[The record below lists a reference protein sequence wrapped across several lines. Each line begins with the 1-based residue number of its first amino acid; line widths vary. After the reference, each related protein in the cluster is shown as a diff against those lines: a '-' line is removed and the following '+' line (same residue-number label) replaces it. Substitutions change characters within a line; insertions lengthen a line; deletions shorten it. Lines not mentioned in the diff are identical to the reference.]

1 MNVRARRGRALAGVG
16 AAAAGLVAVVSL
28 AAATPSW
35 ALSAKSSDSVKPHA
49 AATAPATAVKPTVVL
64 VHGAWADSSS
74 WNGVIERLSRDGY
87 PVVAAADPLEGLA
100 QDGAAVASLLR
111 SIKGPIVLVG
121 HSYGGAVITNAA
133 AGNPNVKALVY
144 IAAFAPDAGESVF
157 NLISRQEA
165 QTIPGLPLV
174 SYPVQNANG
183 TTDNDSII
191 DPAQYRQV
199 FAGDVDPTLAA
210 DMAATQRPA
219 ASGAVTEASSQ
230 AAWHTIE
237 SWYLVAKQD
246 HAIAPDLEREMAARI
261 HAHTIE
267 ADGSHSVMV
276 SHPATVAQ
284 LIETAAW
291 STRLPAR
298 AQPQPQLSSL
308 DTHTCPRQPL
318 PPTPPTSSTTSDACT
333 SSGSGSLPPG

>member
-1 MNVRARRGRALAGVG
+1 MNVRARKGRALAGVG
-16 AAAAGLVAVVSL
+16 AATAALVAIASL
-28 AAATPSW
+28 AAATPTW
-35 ALSAKSSDSVKPHA
+35 AQSAKSPESAKPQA
-49 AATAPATAVKPTVVL
+49 AATAPAAAVKPTVVL

-74 WNGVIERLSRDGY
+74 WNGVIERLRQAGY
-87 PVVAAADPLEGLA
+87 PVVAAADPLEGLG

-111 SIKGPIVLVG
+111 SIQGPIVLVG

-144 IAAFAPDAGESVF
+144 IAAFAPDTGESIF
-157 NLISRQEA
+157 DLISRPAA

-174 SYPVQNANG
+174 SYPLQNANG

-199 FAGDVDPTLAA
+199 FAGDVNATLAA

-230 AAWHTIE
+230 AAWHTIP

-267 ADGSHSVMV
+267 ADGSHAVMV

-291 STRLPAR
+291 STR
-298 AQPQPQLSSL
+298 
-308 DTHTCPRQPL
+308 
-318 PPTPPTSSTTSDACT
+318 
-333 SSGSGSLPPG
+333 